1 MMKKILCMAL
11 IIITFSNLS
20 IAVNAEE
27 KMQFNV
33 NGRNISMEEIAEK
46 ARLDVNELE
55 KFYMESPEEFLEEVD
70 ELYSEKISRASGR
83 NTSGKSVN
91 DFAALVELGK
101 KGDILISATNS
112 RDLIVTDFRHGHA
125 ALVYSNTHVVQA
137 VGKGIESMKG
147 ELDLFGQME
156 MVRIYKVSSAS
167 SRTAAAAV
175 DYAERFLTGKEY
187 DMDATAGSKTKL
199 NCATL
204 VWQAYKSQGISLKK
218 YFYTVT
224 PQSLVE
230 DSKTDAIGN
239 LNWPGDQDSFDM

>member
-11 IIITFSNLS
+11 IIITFSSLS
-20 IAVNAEE
+20 LAVNAEE

-70 ELYSEKISRASGR
+70 ELYSEKTLRASGR

-91 DFAALVELGK
+91 DFAALVKLGK

-112 RDLIVTDFRHGHA
+112 RNLIVTDFRHGHA
-125 ALVYSNTHVVQA
+125 ALIYSDEEIIQA
-137 VGKGIESMKG
+137 VGKGMDSMKG
-147 ELDLFGQME
+147 GLDKFGKME
-156 MVRIYKVSSAS
+156 MVRVYEVSSAS
-167 SRTAAAAV
+167 SGTAAAAAN
-175 DYAERFLTGKEY
+175 YAKRFLLGKEY
-187 DMDATAGSKTKL
+187 DIDATAGSKTKL

-204 VWQAYKSQGISLKK
+204 VWQAYKSQDISLKK
-218 YFYTVT
+218 YFYTAT